1 MHGTHIK
8 IKPTARMANNRF
20 DYRRDDYDYRSK
32 MHQQQLQEPMLDG
45 GEELPSSDY
54 SLNEN
59 DYDDD

>member
-1 MHGTHIK
+1 
-8 IKPTARMANNRF
+8 MANNRF
-20 DYRRDDYDYRSK
+20 DDRRDDDDYRSK
-32 MHQQQLQEPMLDG
+32 MHQQQLQDPMLDG